1 MCMQRLLCLY
11 CLCLILSACD
21 REAPQP
27 VDQLPPATQEG
38 ANTFGCLV
46 DGELWLPES
55 DSWLDVPWTA
65 SYSNG
70 LSYLIFSATNETSNS
85 GFRFSF
91 PSDFGTSGL
100 IRAEGT
106 YELIHV
112 SNQKYIYFRQ
122 GNTFYRPDSTH
133 NGVLTITRLD
143 TLEGRFVS
151 GTFYFDAVNEND
163 STDIVQITDG
173 RFDLKF

>member
-1 MCMQRLLCLY
+1 MKTLTRYLLVACLP
-11 CLCLILSACD
+11 LLLIACE

-65 SYSNG
+65 SFYQGTLFIKAKNASKP
-70 LSYLIFSATNETSNS
+70 SA
-85 GFRFSF
+85 FSF
-91 PSDFGTSGL
+91 ELLDRVHS
-100 IRAEGT
+100 EGT
-106 YELIHV
+106 YVLLHEPWNGGQFIRFSEGESV
-112 SNQKYIYFRQ
+112 
-122 GNTFYRPDSTH
+122 YRPDSTH
-133 NGVLTITRLD
+133 FGYLTITKLD
-143 TLEGRFVS
+143 TSEPYFVS

>member
-1 MCMQRLLCLY
+1 MKTLAFFSTLLL
-11 CLCLILSACD
+11 LLACK

-27 VDQLPPATQEG
+27 IDQLPPATQEG

-46 DGELWLPES
+46 DGEVWLPES

-70 LSYLIFSATNETSNS
+70 LSYLIFSATDEINDS

-106 YELIHV
+106 YELIYV
-112 SNQKYIYFRQ
+112 RNQRYIYFRK
-122 GNTFYRPDSTH
+122 GNTFYRPDSTY
-133 NGVLTITRLD
+133 NGALTITKLD